1 MEINKI
7 ISLVNEGKI
16 RWTNHVIMRLVQRN
30 ISQEDIENDLK
41 TRKENN

>member
-7 ISLVNEGKI
+7 ISLVNQGKI

-30 ISQEDIENDLK
+30 ISQSDIENALK
-41 TRKENN
+41 NGE